1 MPDQHGRTLGK
12 RTVATVAIDAGPQEG
27 AATEESV
34 TIGNG
39 LYLLGRIGGNGVS
52 FLVDTGSGVSIL
64 AACTWRKW
72 GRTEDELTRYWGRL
86 CSVEGRAL
94 ECLGKAKQSKGDR
107 SYSPG
112 PRDSDGGSRTRTAG
126 AVPGPRNSR
135 GQARQQHLVGQHR
148 ITADSNRQGLG
159 SSPGRMCS
167 SRTQS
172 QRRERPRRRGR
183 SERVG
188 GASVPAPYQ

>member
-1 MPDQHGRTLGK
+1 MPHQHGRTLGK
-12 RTVATVAIDAGPQEG
+12 RTVAAVAINAGPQEG

-64 AACTWRKW
+64 AAGKWKEW

-94 ECLGKAKQSKGDR
+94 ECLGKARLTVTLGTRVVEWGFIMAEIGDNEGILGNDDVG
-107 SYSPG
+107 SADKASGPDV
-112 PRDSDGGSRTRTAG
+112 PRDGRAGMDDDGTA
-126 AVPGPRNSR
+126 
-135 GQARQQHLVGQHR
+135 
-148 ITADSNRQGLG
+148 
-159 SSPGRMCS
+159 
-167 SRTQS
+167 
-172 QRRERPRRRGR
+172 
-183 SERVG
+183 
-188 GASVPAPYQ
+188 